1 MTASSNDP
9 WRFLIRGDVG
19 HADFA
24 PWILRH
30 AARLGVEGRVVSQAP
45 DCIEVAAQG
54 PAELVEALAIG
65 CSLGPQSV
73 LVDAVE
79 HLPDARGQRRDLAFL
94 RD

>member
-1 MTASSNDP
+1 MLHNRP

-30 AARLGVEGRVVSQAP
+30 AARLGLEGRVLSQDAATV
-45 DCIEVAAQG
+45 EVAASG
-54 PAELVEALAIG
+54 PTELVEALALG

-73 LVDAVE
+73 LVDSVE
-79 HLPDARGQRRDLAFL
+79 HLADAEGRLLEPAFL